1 MPETTPTSKVFTYQG
16 DGLSYTITVT
26 QGTDGTFTARLEVT
40 EGQADINAVYWGD
53 DDMSGRST
61 SLPGA
66 LNMNGG
72 GSQFEGEP
80 VQWDGALK
88 LSDPGLG
95 RAGVDKTTF
104 LQEGEALEFDLPISS
119 FDDIAFIG
127 IRATSTSTPEG
138 SIKGVT
144 PGTDIVDDDDND
156 DDDDCDDDCD
166 VCDTPVRD
174 DYPTL
179 PDGTTGVT
187 FGVDILGEGEINEFI
202 YVTREEATVSDDTA
216 PTFADYVAVLDA
228 RFEADG
234 QPCEAEPLK
243 ALIYVDNN
251 PEHADV
257 YEFVEGP
264 FVINLLPKAQDDLL
278 PTVPVEDEDMVMEED
293 EDEEVFE
300 IA

>member
-187 FGVDILGEGEINEFI
+187 FSVDILGEVKSTSSSMSRAKRQPSLTTLRPRLPIMLRCW
-202 YVTREEATVSDDTA
+202 TRGLRRMVS
-216 PTFADYVAVLDA
+216 LA
-228 RFEADG
+228 R
-234 QPCEAEPLK
+234 PSLSRR
-243 ALIYVDNN
+243 
-251 PEHADV
+251 
-257 YEFVEGP
+257 
-264 FVINLLPKAQDDLL
+264 
-278 PTVPVEDEDMVMEED
+278 
-293 EDEEVFE
+293 
-300 IA
+300 